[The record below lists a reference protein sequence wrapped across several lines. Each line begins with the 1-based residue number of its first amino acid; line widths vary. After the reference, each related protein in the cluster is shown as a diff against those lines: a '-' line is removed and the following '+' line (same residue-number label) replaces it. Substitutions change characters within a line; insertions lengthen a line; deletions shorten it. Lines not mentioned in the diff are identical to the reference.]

1 MNIAEDR
8 KTECLKHSK
17 TLIIIEYI
25 GKMLLINK
33 IHLSRLVDLNDWRV
47 LGASFKMREAFPQ
60 YG

>member
-8 KTECLKHSK
+8 KAECLKHSK
-17 TLIIIEYI
+17 TLIIIDI